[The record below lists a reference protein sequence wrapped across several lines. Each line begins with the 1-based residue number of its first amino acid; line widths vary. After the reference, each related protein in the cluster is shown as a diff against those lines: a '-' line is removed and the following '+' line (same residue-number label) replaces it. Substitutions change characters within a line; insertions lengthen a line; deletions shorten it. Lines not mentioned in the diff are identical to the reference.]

1 MAYAPADIEEEQL
14 RLELRLKLLE
24 AHERATTK
32 FIDFCQYVW
41 PEMLVGEHHRKI
53 ADALDRVVSGECKRL
68 IVATVTVQHL
78 SETGKFSDC
87 AVMQQTVMPV
97 PKTYA

>member
-68 IVATVTVQHL
+68 IVAMPRATVSHKWAAISSPPT
-78 SETGKFSDC
+78 
-87 AVMQQTVMPV
+87 
-97 PKTYA
+97 